1 MKPQQILNWQS
12 SEILRTFQNQEIES
26 WLLEKGPITERIR
39 SCSSFKLEVLK
50 DEFASIDSI
59 NDDLIIKNF
68 PTNKVREVKLFA
80 DDNEFVFARSIIPQE
95 TIHQGL
101 SLLGNIKDK
110 PLGDI
115 IFSEPNI
122 SREIFLYAKFQ
133 YQHQEIWG
141 RKIIYT
147 VNNYPFSIAE
157 VFIIPE

>member
-12 SEILRTFQNQEIES
+12 REILSTLQNKEIES
-26 WLLEKGPITERIR
+26 WLLEKGPITERNR
-39 SCSSFKLEVLK
+39 TSSNLKLEVLK
-50 DEFASIDSI
+50 DEFAPIDSI
-59 NDDLIIKNF
+59 NDDL
-68 PTNKVREVKLFA
+68 
-80 DDNEFVFARSIIPQE
+80 
-95 TIHQGL
+95 
-101 SLLGNIKDK
+101 IKDK